1 MNQQAVLTNMRN
13 LQRYGLGAPLLLL
26 LILAMMVLPLP
37 PFILDMLFTFNISL
51 ALVVLMAVV
60 YSKRPLDLSAF
71 PTVLLI
77 ATLMRLALN
86 VASTRVVLLQ
96 GHTGTD
102 AAGQVIKAF
111 GEFVVGGDY
120 TVGIVV
126 FAILTIINFV
136 VITKG
141 ASRISEVSAR
151 FTLDAMPGKQMAIDA
166 DLNAGIITQDEAKK
180 RRREVAE
187 EADFYGAMDGAS
199 KFVRGDAIAG
209 ILILFINVIGGFA
222 IGTLEHSLA
231 VGDAARLYT
240 LLTIGDGLVA
250 QIPALVLSTGSAIMV
265 ARVSTTQD
273 MSEQILGQ
281 LFADPRTIGVAAG
294 ILGLLGLI
302 PGMPNVAFLLIGTL
316 AGAAAWS
323 LHKRQQA
330 AQVKAAAPP
339 PAPRPEVKEIG
350 WEDVAPVDIIGL
362 EVGYRLIPMVDR
374 AQGGQLL
381 NRLKGV
387 RKKLSHELGFLIP
400 AVHIRD
406 NLDLKPNG
414 YRITLM
420 GATVAQAEVIPDREL
435 AINPGQVFG
444 TLKGTPGRDP
454 VFGLD
459 AVWVDG
465 AQRDQ
470 AQSLGYTVVD
480 ASTVIATHVSQI
492 LQEHAHELL
501 GHDET
506 QQLLNRLAQG
516 SPKLVEDLV
525 PKVLP
530 LGAVVKVLQNLL
542 RESVSIRDMRTIVE
556 VLAEHAHRSQ
566 DPVALTGAV
575 RSALGRSIIQKING
589 LEAELPV
596 ITLDPALEQIL
607 QQSIR
612 GAADGVV
619 PVEPGLASRM
629 LRALKES
636 AERQE
641 AIGQPAVLLV
651 PDGLREFLARF
662 VRHSIKA
669 LHVLAFG
676 EVPDDKQVK
685 IVASVGRAD

>member
-1 MNQQAVLTNMRN
+1 
-13 LQRYGLGAPLLLL
+13 
-26 LILAMMVLPLP
+26 
-37 PFILDMLFTFNISL
+37 
-51 ALVVLMAVV
+51 
-60 YSKRPLDLSAF
+60 
-71 PTVLLI
+71 
-77 ATLMRLALN
+77 
-86 VASTRVVLLQ
+86 
-96 GHTGTD
+96 
-102 AAGQVIKAF
+102 
-111 GEFVVGGDY
+111 
-120 TVGIVV
+120 
-126 FAILTIINFV
+126 
-136 VITKG
+136 
-141 ASRISEVSAR
+141 
-151 FTLDAMPGKQMAIDA
+151 
-166 DLNAGIITQDEAKK
+166 
-180 RRREVAE
+180 
-187 EADFYGAMDGAS
+187 
-199 KFVRGDAIAG
+199 
-209 ILILFINVIGGFA
+209 
-222 IGTLEHSLA
+222 
-231 VGDAARLYT
+231 
-240 LLTIGDGLVA
+240 
-250 QIPALVLSTGSAIMV
+250 
-265 ARVSTTQD
+265 
-273 MSEQILGQ
+273 
-281 LFADPRTIGVAAG
+281 
-294 ILGLLGLI
+294 
-302 PGMPNVAFLLIGTL
+302 
-316 AGAAAWS
+316 
-323 LHKRQQA
+323 
-330 AQVKAAAPP
+330 
-339 PAPRPEVKEIG
+339 
-350 WEDVAPVDIIGL
+350 VDIIGL

>member
-1 MNQQAVLTNMRN
+1 
-13 LQRYGLGAPLLLL
+13 
-26 LILAMMVLPLP
+26 
-37 PFILDMLFTFNISL
+37 
-51 ALVVLMAVV
+51 
-60 YSKRPLDLSAF
+60 
-71 PTVLLI
+71 
-77 ATLMRLALN
+77 
-86 VASTRVVLLQ
+86 
-96 GHTGTD
+96 
-102 AAGQVIKAF
+102 
-111 GEFVVGGDY
+111 
-120 TVGIVV
+120 
-126 FAILTIINFV
+126 
-136 VITKG
+136 
-141 ASRISEVSAR
+141 
-151 FTLDAMPGKQMAIDA
+151 
-166 DLNAGIITQDEAKK
+166 
-180 RRREVAE
+180 
-187 EADFYGAMDGAS
+187 
-199 KFVRGDAIAG
+199 
-209 ILILFINVIGGFA
+209 
-222 IGTLEHSLA
+222 
-231 VGDAARLYT
+231 
-240 LLTIGDGLVA
+240 
-250 QIPALVLSTGSAIMV
+250 V